1 MNYFIYS
8 LVALNRSYDD
18 FMLMDGE
25 SIDQYISSE
34 VFLVIS
40 DIDCLNLAT
49 FLPLIYC

>member
-18 FMLMDGE
+18 FILMEGE
-25 SIDQYISSE
+25 SIDQYISYE
-34 VFLVIS
+34 VFLIIS
-40 DIDCLNLAT
+40 EFDCLNLAT